1 MNRLTL
7 TPTVALA
14 LALAAMSAP
23 AFAQPS
29 PSCFT
34 GSIFGGPFVNGPQC
48 FVAQT
53 INPGTGSAFVPPAKP
68 APVSA
73 APAAPAVPTSVPAS
87 TLTPATPAPG
97 VITGNVADT
106 PYAGAAP
113 GYYENVS
120 FNGGTYNAIVAP
132 DGTYIARPVP

>member
-68 APVSA
+68 APVA
-73 APAAPAVPTSVPAS
+73 AAPAVPTSVPAS

-106 PYAGAAP
+106 QYAGAAP